1 MKRLRSET
9 LNDKIV
15 HKIFHVP
22 LSKSYI
28 SLDGSSNYLGSRY
41 SLNVFPTDQKTAL
54 HSIKQTT
61 KQQGDKQ
68 ATVRY
73 CNKSKLK
80 L

>member
-9 LNDKIV
+9 LNDKIAY
-15 HKIFHVP
+15 KIFHVP
-22 LSKSYI
+22 LPNSDI

-41 SLNVFPTDQKTAL
+41 SLNVFPTDKKTAL
-54 HSIKQTT
+54 QSIKQTT
-61 KQQGDKQ
+61 KQQGEKQ
-68 ATVRY
+68 NTVRY